1 MKKIISVLL
10 FVLFWISPIKAS
22 EPQPYVLLI
31 SLDGFRWDYAE
42 RGITP
47 NLDKIKQEGV
57 SALSFKPSFPSVTF
71 PNHLSII
78 TGMYPQNHGLILN
91 FFENLYGERYRLS
104 DTNAVKNPAWYW
116 GEAFWET
123 ARRNKIIT
131 ASYYWPGSE
140 VWDENRRPNYY
151 KAYNHNEPHENKING
166 IIEWLKLPYN
176 ERPHFITLYFHD
188 TDSEGHK
195 HGTNSP
201 QIDSTIAV
209 LDSLIGV
216 IRQRIELIGMK
227 DSVNIIILSDHGMTN
242 IREDGIINI
251 KEIIGEIDCDVNS
264 SSAITMIKPKNEKDI
279 ELVFNKLKKAE
290 QNYKVYYK
298 KDVPA
303 YWNFSR
309 NPYIYPIVVIAD
321 VGYKLIYGK
330 STYNAVAEHGYDSH
344 HIDMHGIFF
353 AVGSK
358 FKKNYRVGTLENVDI
373 YPLLCEIFKIDGRSN
388 IDGNI
393 NRIKYL
399 LK

>member
-242 IREDGIINI
+242 IREDGIIII

>member
-10 FVLFWISPIKAS
+10 FVLFWISPIKSS

-47 NLDKIKQEGV
+47 NLDRIKQEGV

-166 IIEWLKLPYN
+166 IIEWLRLPYN

-344 HIDMHGIFF
+344 QIDMHGIFF

-393 NRIKYL
+393 NRIKFI